1 MQHFWTNSFFVIAPN
16 RANFRVKLAVGYM
29 RSKLTIFKESISP
42 KVFMKGNCPIREK
55 ITIKTLRMQNS
66 GGA

>member
-1 MQHFWTNSFFVIAPN
+1 MLI
-16 RANFRVKLAVGYM
+16 AVGYM

-55 ITIKTLRMQNS
+55 MTIKILRMQNS
-66 GGA
+66 GGAWFLSKKMRIYEFIVN